1 MPGLKLL
8 QAAFFLLLFLT
19 GLHGMSR
26 ALARTA
32 GPSFKGFLSR
42 IAGSPWSSFGTG
54 FLVTALLQSSSLT
67 TVMVVS
73 LVNAKMITTVQGCGI
88 IIGANVGTTITSQ
101 LLSFDLYRL
110 AWPLLG
116 LALLLRF
123 LPHPR
128 LRRAAAPLIGFALLL
143 LGLGGLTAVL
153 SSLEESLFFSRVLQ
167 YAAAAPWRGL
177 LAGTVA
183 AATLQSSSAVAGI
196 VLGLTR
202 GGMIS
207 LPTGILMVIGAD
219 LGTCST
225 ALVASIGMDRTAR
238 RAAWFHFF
246 FNLTSLILALSFFH
260 YLVQLAVL
268 SAETAPRRLAN
279 AHFLYNLL
287 GAAALLPLL
296 TPFSQLARCRCKRGH
311 NLT

>member
-8 QAAFFLLLFLT
+8 QAAFFLMLFLT
-19 GLHGMSR
+19 GLHWMSR

-32 GPSFKGFLSR
+32 GPAFKGFLSR
-42 IAGSPWSSFGTG
+42 IAGNPWSSFGTG

-73 LVNAKMITTVQGCGI
+73 LVNAKMITAVQGCGI

-123 LPHPR
+123 LPPPR
-128 LRRAAAPLIGFALLL
+128 WRRTAAPLFGFALLL
-143 LGLGGLTAVL
+143 LGLGGLTAAL
-153 SSLEESLFFSRVLQ
+153 SSLKESALFSRALQ
-167 YAAAAPWRGL
+167 FAAAAPWRAL
-177 LAGTVA
+177 LTGTA
-183 AATLQSSSAVAGI
+183 AAAALQSSSAVAGI
-196 VLGLTR
+196 VLGLAR

-225 ALVASIGMDRTAR
+225 ALVASIGMNRTAR
-238 RAAWFHFF
+238 KAAWFHFF
-246 FNLTSLILALSFFH
+246 FNLTSLILALSFFP
-260 YLVQLAVL
+260 YLVRLAVI
-268 SAETAPRRLAN
+268 SAATAPRRLAN

-296 TPFSQLARCRCKRGH
+296 APCSHLAKWRGQQV
-311 NLT
+311 